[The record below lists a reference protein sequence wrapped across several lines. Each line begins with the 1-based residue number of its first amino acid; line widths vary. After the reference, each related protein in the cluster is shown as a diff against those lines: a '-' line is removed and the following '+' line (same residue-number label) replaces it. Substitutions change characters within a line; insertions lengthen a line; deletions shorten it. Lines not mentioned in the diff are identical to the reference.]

1 MVPVAVIVASHMP
14 SNDGRGDEGSGT
26 IHDTA
31 TAEADLVRFLRAH
44 LRIWLT
50 APLMPIATL
59 RHRQGCMKLIDATRG
74 PARQMIRAISCWK
87 NIHMSM

>member
-14 SNDGRGDEGSGT
+14 SSDGRGDEGSGT
-26 IHDTA
+26 VHDTA
-31 TAEADLVRFLRAH
+31 TAEADLVSFFRVH

-59 RHRQGCMKLIDATRG
+59 
-74 PARQMIRAISCWK
+74 AIVRDEWS
-87 NIHMSM
+87 